1 MNTSIFRPQRRPGA
15 RRAALVAALTVGA
28 LALTACSGDGG
39 VANPG
44 GDDDET
50 SSADSGPV
58 EIRFS
63 WWGSDTRHQTTQ
75 EIIDLFMEK
84 NPDITVVPDYT
95 DWGGYWDKLA
105 TSVAAGDAPDV
116 ITQEERYLADY
127 ASRGVLADLGEL
139 EIETGSIDESVLASG
154 ETDGARYGIPTGVNA
169 YAVLADPQV
178 FADAGVEVPD
188 DSSWT
193 WEDYVT
199 AANAVSAGTPDGVYG
214 TQDYGFN
221 EAGLSILARQRG
233 EALYTPEGELGVS
246 EETVADFFQLSLD
259 LQSAGGQPDAART
272 VELEG
277 AGPEGSLLGTNSGAM
292 GMWWTNQLGAIST
305 ASGRELQLLR
315 LPGETEDERTGMYFK
330 PAMYYSVAKT
340 SEHPE
345 AAAKLVDFLLNDPEA
360 GALMLSDRGLPANTE
375 VRESIQ
381 DALSPADK
389 QAADFLAS
397 LESEIVD
404 GPPVPPQGAGDVVE
418 ILKRINTEVLFGQVT
433 PDDAATQF
441 LSEVGAAIGQ

>member
-1 MNTSIFRPQRRPGA
+1 MNTSIHRS
-15 RRAALVAALTVGA
+15 RRAALAAALTVGA

-44 GDDDET
+44 GDDEP
-50 SSADSGPV
+50 SSADSGPA

-75 EIIDLFMEK
+75 EIIDLFEEK

-127 ASRGVLADLGEL
+127 AARGVLAPLDGLD
-139 EIETGSIDESVLASG
+139 IDTASIDASVLGSG
-154 ETDGARYGIPTGVNA
+154 ETDGALYGIPTGVNA

-178 FADAGVEVPD
+178 FTDAGVDVPD
-188 DSSWT
+188 DTTWT
-193 WEDYVT
+193 WEDYVEVS
-199 AANAVSAGTPDGVYG
+199 NAVSAGTGDGVYG

-221 EAGLSILARQRG
+221 EAGLAILARQRG
-233 EALYTPEGELGVS
+233 ETLYTPEGELGVS

-259 LQSAGGQPDAART
+259 LQAGGGQPDAARS

-277 AGPEGSLLGTNSGAM
+277 AGPEGSLLGTNTGSM

-315 LPGETEDERTGMYFK
+315 LPGETEGERTGMYFK

-345 AAAKLVDFLLNDPEA
+345 AAAKFVDFLLNDPEA

-375 VRESIQ
+375 VRASIQ

-389 QAADFLAS
+389 QAAEFLES

-418 ILKRINTEVLFGQVT
+418 ILKRINTEVLFEQIT
-433 PDDAATQF
+433 PADAAAQF
-441 LSEVGAAIGQ
+441 LSEVDAATGE

>member
-1 MNTSIFRPQRRPGA
+1 MNTSIHRSRRPGA
-15 RRAALVAALTVGA
+15 RRAALAAALTVGA

-44 GDDDET
+44 GDDES
-50 SSADSGPV
+50 SSAESGPV
-58 EIRFS
+58 QIRFS

-75 EIIDLFMEK
+75 QIIDLFEEE
-84 NPDITVVPDYT
+84 NPDITVVADYT

-139 EIETGSIDESVLASG
+139 DIDTSSIDESVVGSG
-154 ETDGARYGIPTGVNA
+154 ETGGALYGIPTGVNA

-178 FADAGVEVPD
+178 FADAGVAVPD
-188 DSSWT
+188 DATWT
-193 WEDYVT
+193 WEDYVEVS
-199 AANAVSAGTPDGVYG
+199 NAVTAGAADGIYG

-246 EETVADFFQLSLD
+246 AETVADFFQLSLD
-259 LQSAGGQPDAART
+259 LQAGGGQPDAARS

-277 AGPEGSLLGTNSGAM
+277 AGPEGSLLGTNQGAM

-305 ASGRELQLLR
+305 ASGRDLELLR
-315 LPGETEDERTGMYFK
+315 LPGESEGERTGMYFK

-345 AAAKLVDFLLNDPEA
+345 AAAKFVDFLLNDPEA

-375 VRESIQ
+375 VRAAVKDS
-381 DALSPADK
+381 LSPADK
-389 QAADFLAS
+389 QAADFLEA
-397 LESEIVD
+397 LGADVVD

-418 ILKRINTEVLFGQVT
+418 ILKRINTEVLFEQKS
-433 PDDAATQF
+433 PQDAATQF
-441 LSEVGAAIGQ
+441 LDEVGAAIGQ

>member
-1 MNTSIFRPQRRPGA
+1 MNTSIHRP
-15 RRAALVAALTVGA
+15 RRAALAAALAVGA
-28 LALTACSGDGG
+28 LALTACGGDGG

-44 GDDDET
+44 GGGS

-75 EIIDLFMEK
+75 QLIDLFEEK

-139 EIETGSIDESVLASG
+139 DVDTASIDASVLESG
-154 ETDGARYGIPTGVNA
+154 NTGGGLYGIPTGVNA

-178 FADAGVEVPD
+178 FTDAGVDLPD
-188 DSSWT
+188 DTTWT
-193 WEDYVT
+193 WEDYVEV
-199 AANAVSAGTPDGVYG
+199 ANAVSTGSGDGVYG

-221 EAGLSILARQRG
+221 EAGLAILARQRG
-233 EALYTPEGELGVS
+233 ETLYTPEGELGVS

-259 LQSAGGQPDAART
+259 LQAGGGQPDAARS

-277 AGPEGSLLGTNSGAM
+277 AGPEGSLLGTNTGAM

-305 ASGRELQLLR
+305 ASGRELELLR
-315 LPGETEDERTGMYFK
+315 LPGESEGERTGMYFK
-330 PAMYYSVAKT
+330 PAMFYSVAKT
-340 SEHPE
+340 SAHPE

-375 VRESIQ
+375 VRESVK
-381 DALSPADK
+381 DSLPPADK
-389 QAADFLAS
+389 QAAEFLEA
-397 LESEIVD
+397 LGSEIVD

-418 ILKRINTEVLFGQVT
+418 ILKRINTEVLFDRST
-433 PDDAATQF
+433 PEDAAAQF
-441 LSEVGAAIGQ
+441 LSEVDAATGE

>member
-1 MNTSIFRPQRRPGA
+1 MNTSIHRSLRPGA
-15 RRAALVAALTVGA
+15 RRAALAAALTVGA
-28 LALTACSGDGG
+28 LALTACGGDGG

-44 GDDDET
+44 GDDE
-50 SSADSGPV
+50 SSAAESGPV

-75 EIIDLFMEK
+75 QIIDLFEEK

-127 ASRGVLADLGEL
+127 ASRGVLADLGSL
-139 EIETGSIDESVLASG
+139 DIDTGSIDGSVLGSG
-154 ETDGARYGIPTGVNA
+154 ETGGALYGIPTGVNA

-188 DSSWT
+188 DGSWT
-193 WEDYVT
+193 WEQYVEV
-199 AANAVSAGTPDGVYG
+199 ANAVSAGGGGGVYG

-246 EETVADFFQLSLD
+246 AETVADFFQLSLD
-259 LQSAGGQPDAART
+259 LQAGGGQPDAARS

-277 AGPEGSLLGTNSGAM
+277 AGPEGSLLGTNTGAM

-315 LPGETEDERTGMYFK
+315 LPGETEAERTGMYFK
-330 PAMYYSVAKT
+330 PAMYYSVSKT

-345 AAAKLVDFLLNDPEA
+345 AAAAFVDFLLNDPEA

-375 VRESIQ
+375 VRAAVKDS
-381 DALSPADK
+381 LPPADK
-389 QAADFLAS
+389 QAADFLEG
-397 LESEIVD
+397 LGDDIVD

-418 ILKRINTEVLFGQVT
+418 ILKRINTEVLFEQKS
-433 PDDAATQF
+433 PQDAAAQF
-441 LSEVGAAIGQ
+441 LDEVGAAIGK